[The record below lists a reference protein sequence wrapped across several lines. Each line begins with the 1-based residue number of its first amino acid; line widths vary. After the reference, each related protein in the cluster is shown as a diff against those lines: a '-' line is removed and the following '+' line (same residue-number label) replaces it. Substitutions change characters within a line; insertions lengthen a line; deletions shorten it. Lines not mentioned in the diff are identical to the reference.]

1 MGPRNAIGWWTRSNL
16 GRALLLPVFL
26 PKCLFWRYPK
36 RSPNLLRGAHDPVT
50 VAALP
55 HTGGSSNPANS
66 TLTVTVM
73 VKKSDKQQATTLE
86 A

>member
-1 MGPRNAIGWWTRSNL
+1 
-16 GRALLLPVFL
+16 
-26 PKCLFWRYPK
+26 
-36 RSPNLLRGAHDPVT
+36 VT